1 MISSSSS
8 GATASSS
15 VATLSLEMDRPW
27 VERYRPIDMDD
38 IVGNE
43 EAVMRLRVI
52 AEEGNMPNLIL
63 SGPPGW
69 FYLIIFDYLVVK
81 L

>member
-1 MISSSSS
+1 MIASNSSSSS
-8 GATASSS
+8 GVPT
-15 VATLSLEMDRPW
+15 EMDRPW

-63 SGPPGW
+63 SGPPGR
-69 FYLIIFDYLVVK
+69 FLILIY
-81 L
+81 